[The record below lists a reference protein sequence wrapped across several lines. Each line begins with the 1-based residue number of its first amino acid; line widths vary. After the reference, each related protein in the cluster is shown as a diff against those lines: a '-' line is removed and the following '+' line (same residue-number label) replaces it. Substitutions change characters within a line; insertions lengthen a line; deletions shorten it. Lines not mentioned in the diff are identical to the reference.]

1 MELFFIWKRKPVFIV
16 RKMRGKQF
24 CINFSIKISKD
35 IFVRNVWKKLLKNNM
50 KEAMFYE
57 KLSGNRVR
65 CKLCRHRC
73 IISPNSFGICHV
85 RKNFDGKLYSLV
97 YDKIIARHIDPI
109 EKKPLFHF
117 LPGTE
122 TYSIATVGCNF
133 KCDFCQNWTISQISK
148 EGKIIG
154 EKVTPKEIVEDAI
167 RYNCSSISY
176 TYTEPTIFYELTYD
190 TSRIAKEHGLKN
202 IYVTNGYIEEEP
214 LKEISKYLDA
224 ANIDLKSFDE
234 KFYKKICGADLDE
247 VLESIKNYKK
257 NGIWIEITTLI
268 IPGFNDDEEQL
279 RSIAEFIKSLGSYI
293 PWHVTRFHPDYKML
307 NVNPTPVETLR
318 KAQKIGY
325 DVGLRFVYMGNVLEG
340 ENTYCPRC
348 KTLLIERY
356 GFSILK
362 YNLKEGKCPNCKEK
376 IEGVWG

>member
-1 MELFFIWKRKPVFIV
+1 MKGNATIVKGRRMRQYFTNFFT
-16 RKMRGKQF
+16 
-24 CINFSIKISKD
+24 KISKD
-35 IFVRNVWKKLLKNNM
+35 IYVRNAWKKLLKNNM

-57 KLSGNRVR
+57 KLENNRIR

-73 IISPNSFGICHV
+73 IIQPNSFGICHV
-85 RKNFDGKLYSLV
+85 RKNINGKLYSLV

-117 LPGTE
+117 LPGTD

-154 EKVTPKEIVEDAI
+154 ERVTPEEIVEDAI
-167 RYNCSSISY
+167 RNNCLSISY

-190 TSRIAKEHGLKN
+190 TSRIAKEKGLRN

-307 NVNPTPVETLR
+307 NVNPTPIETLR
-318 KAQKIGY
+318 KAQRIGY
-325 DVGLRFVYMGNVLEG
+325 EVGLRFVYMGNVLEG
-340 ENTYCPRC
+340 ENTYCPKC
-348 KTLLIERY
+348 KELLIERY

-362 YNLKEGKCPNCKEK
+362 YNLKDGRCPNCNEK
-376 IEGVWG
+376 IEGIWK